1 MNTDTALLTAAKRLP
16 ERTVER
22 LSEYRRMLL
31 ECLKQGK
38 THIYS
43 HELAS
48 MHGITAVQVR
58 RDLMLIGFSSDTKK
72 GYDVEVLIDFIGT
85 LLDSPAGLNVGVIG
99 MGNLAQAVTHYFN
112 GKRSKLRITAAF
124 DIDPNKVGHT
134 VAGVPCY
141 HMETFVETARKLDLR
156 IVILTSPSSVAAGMV
171 EPVTRA
177 GIRGVLNF
185 TSTPLNFPD
194 DIYVEDYD
202 IITLL
207 EKVAYFSKG
216 DLSDSVA
223 VQD

>member
-1 MNTDTALLTAAKRLP
+1 MTTDDANTSLKRLP
-16 ERTVER
+16 ERTIER

-31 ECLKQGK
+31 ECLKQGR

-72 GYDVEVLIDFIGT
+72 GYDVEVLIEFIGT
-85 LLDSPAGLNVGVIG
+85 ILDSPDGLNVGIIG
-99 MGNLAQAVTHYFN
+99 MGNLAQAVTPYFN

-124 DIDPNKVGHT
+124 DIDPQKVGHT
-134 VAGVPCY
+134 VAGVPCF
-141 HMETFVETARKLDLR
+141 HMESFAEEALKHDLR
-156 IVILTSPSSVAAGMV
+156 VVILTSPSSVAPEMV
-171 EPVTRA
+171 EPITQA

-185 TSTPLNFPD
+185 TSTPLNFPED
-194 DIYVEDYD
+194 VYVEDYD

-207 EKVAYFSKG
+207 EKVAYFSK
-216 DLSDSVA
+216 
-223 VQD
+223 

>member
-1 MNTDTALLTAAKRLP
+1 MINDDEHTAAKQLP
-16 ERTVER
+16 EKTIER

-31 ECLKQGK
+31 GCLRQGR

-85 LLDSPAGLNVGVIG
+85 ILDSAEGLNVGVIG

-112 GKRSKLRITAAF
+112 GKRSRLRITAAF
-124 DIDPNKVGHT
+124 DVDPQKVGRT

-141 HMETFVETARKLDLR
+141 DMETFARTARELDIR
-156 IVILTSPSSVAAGMV
+156 VVILSSPSSVAAGLV
-171 EPVTRA
+171 EPITRA
-177 GIRGVLNF
+177 GVRGVLNF
-185 TSTPLNFPD
+185 TSMPLNFPD

-207 EKVAYFSKG
+207 EKVAYFAKDNG
-216 DLSDSVA
+216 
-223 VQD
+223 

>member
-1 MNTDTALLTAAKRLP
+1 M
-16 ERTVER
+16 
-22 LSEYRRMLL
+22 
-31 ECLKQGK
+31 
-38 THIYS
+38 
-43 HELAS
+43 
-48 MHGITAVQVR
+48 
-58 RDLMLIGFSSDTKK
+58 
-72 GYDVEVLIDFIGT
+72 LIDFIGT
-85 LLDSPAGLNVGVIG
+85 ILDSSAGLNVGVIG

-124 DIDPNKVGHT
+124 DVDPGKVGHT

-141 HMETFVETARKLDLR
+141 HMETFAETARRLDIR

-171 EPVTRA
+171 EPITEA

-216 DLSDSVA
+216 DFSDSVA

>member
-1 MNTDTALLTAAKRLP
+1 MIDTKIERRLP
-16 ERTVER
+16 ERTIER

-31 ECLKQGK
+31 ECLAGGR

-72 GYDVEVLIDFIGT
+72 GYDVGVLIEFIGT
-85 LLDSPAGLNVGVIG
+85 ILDSPGGLNVGIIG

-112 GKRSKLRITAAF
+112 GKRSKLKITVAF
-124 DIDPNKVGHT
+124 DIDAKKVGRNVT
-134 VAGVPCY
+134 GIPCY
-141 HMETFVETARKLDLR
+141 HIDDFHQEAVKHNLQV
-156 IVILTSPSSVAAGMV
+156 IILTSPSSVASEMV
-171 EPVTRA
+171 EPITQA
-177 GIRGVLNF
+177 GTVKGVLNF

-194 DIYVEDYD
+194 NVYVEDYD

-207 EKVAYFSKG
+207 EKVAYFAKEEN
-216 DLSDSVA
+216 
-223 VQD
+223 